1 MPELPEVQTT
11 VNGLNRYVRGLVI
24 KDVWTDYY
32 SEFHVGKPN
41 IKDKKF
47 FRKFRVAVIGKKIL
61 SASRRGK
68 NVLIHLSG
76 EQTILVH
83 MKLTGSLLYGTYKK
97 ISNENKNKFIHVIFN
112 LSNGKDLAL
121 SDLRKFAKVTLVD
134 TDKLEKSPDLKNLG
148 PEPLA
153 PDFTWEKFKE
163 RLFKKPNGKIK
174 RVLMDQTIIAGI
186 GNIYSDEILWHI
198 SVHPL
203 QKVEKIPPAKIKKM
217 YGAMRK
223 ILRYS
228 IKIGGDSESDYRN
241 ILGQRGRFKN
251 KTRAYGREGEHC
263 SKPNCRGII
272 KRIKIASRSAHFC
285 PVHQKKY

>member
-76 EQTILVH
+76 GQTTLVH

-97 ISNENKNKFIHVIFN
+97 IPNYRFIHVIFN

-121 SDLRKFAKVTLVD
+121 SDLRKFA
-134 TDKLEKSPDLKNLG
+134 
-148 PEPLA
+148 
-153 PDFTWEKFKE
+153 
-163 RLFKKPNGKIK
+163 
-174 RVLMDQTIIAGI
+174 
-186 GNIYSDEILWHI
+186 
-198 SVHPL
+198 
-203 QKVEKIPPAKIKKM
+203 
-217 YGAMRK
+217 
-223 ILRYS
+223 
-228 IKIGGDSESDYRN
+228 
-241 ILGQRGRFKN
+241 
-251 KTRAYGREGEHC
+251 
-263 SKPNCRGII
+263 
-272 KRIKIASRSAHFC
+272 
-285 PVHQKKY
+285 